1 MKCLYLFWSFLQE
14 ALYSLPF
21 TDLKTEPPPREGH
34 ARAGTAQPG
43 SPGVPPAPAHSHGCT
58 LLRLRCEWLGFC

>member
-34 ARAGTAQPG
+34 AAAGPDRAARL
-43 SPGVPPAPAHSHGCT
+43 PGVPRPRAFPG
-58 LLRLRCEWLGFC
+58 LRSPQTEM

>member
-21 TDLKTEPPPREGH
+21 TDLKTEPSSGRTRAQDRA
-34 ARAGTAQPG
+34 ARL
-43 SPGVPPAPAHSHGCT
+43 PGVPLPPSIPT
-58 LLRLRCEWLGFC
+58 LHFPLTEMNG